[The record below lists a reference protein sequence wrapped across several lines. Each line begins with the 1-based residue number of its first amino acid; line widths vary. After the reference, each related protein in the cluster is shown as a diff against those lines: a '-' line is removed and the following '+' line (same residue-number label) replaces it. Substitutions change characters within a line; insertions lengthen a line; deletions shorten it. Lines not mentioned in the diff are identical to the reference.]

1 MVFQGE
7 MGGAD
12 VSGFGHHRGGSSD
25 GAAGCPKWGSAVFRL
40 DPAVL
45 LVRGEVMS
53 AARVC
58 TAVLMGRAWF
68 IPAPWPRAAA
78 WVCTAVLMGRAVS
91 SQLVHPSPMAESC
104 CPGLHSCPHG
114 KGRVHPSPMADSCCH
129 AWCWR

>member
-7 MGGAD
+7 MGGPD

-25 GAAGCPKWGSAVFRL
+25 GTTGCPKWGSAVFRL

-91 SQLVHPSPMAESC
+91 SQ
-104 CPGLHSCPHG
+104 PHG
-114 KGRVHPSPMADSCCH
+114 RQLLPCLVLEVTLSAQPSREGAH
-129 AWCWR
+129 N

>member
-7 MGGAD
+7 MGGPD

-91 SQLVHPSPMAESC
+91 IPAPWPTAAAMPGAGGDSECTALPGGCAQLGSVSPT
-104 CPGLHSCPHG
+104 P
-114 KGRVHPSPMADSCCH
+114 
-129 AWCWR
+129 

>member
-58 TAVLMGRAWF
+58 TAVLMGRA
-68 IPAPWPRAAA
+68 
-78 WVCTAVLMGRAVS
+78 VS

-104 CPGLHSCPHG
+104 CLGLHSCAHG